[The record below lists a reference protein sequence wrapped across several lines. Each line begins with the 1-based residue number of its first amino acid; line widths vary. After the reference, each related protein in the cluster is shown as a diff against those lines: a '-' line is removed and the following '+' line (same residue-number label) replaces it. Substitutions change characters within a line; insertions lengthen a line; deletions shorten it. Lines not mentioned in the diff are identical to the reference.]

1 MKSENTINS
10 SLFQPFSAVF
20 LLCSS
25 LLAKTVFRS
34 LFSAYLI
41 VPLSLS
47 LRYLCQ
53 FFTWISFFSQTW
65 HLMIMINIHVWKNPP
80 IVQNEFT
87 FPIEWSMHWFL
98 RIFSKLC
105 KTHFMPRFFKRK
117 SMEGVGQRKPVWFRI
132 WSVGCSQSKRK
143 QIKKIKNKKEYVMK
157 EFQSIFF
164 LVWGTLP
171 LAPPAQYF
179 MCRRLVRMKCY
190 NSRAL
195 KCMLLFDV
203 CLNYSTRWIISWNRC
218 ACAVHK
224 MLGISHKILV
234 DLALSRPGCECVVR
248 VCLVLSSFNEN
259 LKTVMLYSC
268 THNHTNTHI
277 TQRHAAWVG
286 FRQSVLR
293 YFFSLRKL
301 ILDMYIWAIA
311 YWRLHWL
318 LKKELL
324 CVCMREG
331 CAVKTDFANLTETI
345 RRN

>member
-164 LVWGTLP
+164 FGVRH
-171 LAPPAQYF
+171 PA
-179 MCRRLVRMKCY
+179 
-190 NSRAL
+190 
-195 KCMLLFDV
+195 
-203 CLNYSTRWIISWNRC
+203 
-218 ACAVHK
+218 
-224 MLGISHKILV
+224 
-234 DLALSRPGCECVVR
+234 
-248 VCLVLSSFNEN
+248 
-259 LKTVMLYSC
+259 SC
-268 THNHTNTHI
+268 TT
-277 TQRHAAWVG
+277 R
-286 FRQSVLR
+286 
-293 YFFSLRKL
+293 
-301 ILDMYIWAIA
+301 AIFHVSSSRS
-311 YWRLHWL
+311 YEML
-318 LKKELL
+318 
-324 CVCMREG
+324 
-331 CAVKTDFANLTETI
+331 
-345 RRN
+345 